1 VIAGYFAGFSIDTQV
16 WIGCSGPHM
25 TSDTIRETMVGSTR
39 LDVNFVV
46 GAEEQRDGIPIDGV
60 PIGGSMYGGL
70 ENTV

>member
-1 VIAGYFAGFSIDTQV
+1 
-16 WIGCSGPHM
+16 
-25 TSDTIRETMVGSTR
+25 MVGSTR

-60 PIGGSMYGGL
+60 PIRGSMYGGL